1 MKEYIAKLRE
11 KPEPVKKQIALWGA
25 IIGGGLVF
33 LFWIAT
39 LSFTTKQADAD
50 KTLSPISAL
59 KETAQN
65 AYNQIQVDASGI
77 QNPFAKNQQAKP
89 PEIIPEPTADVTPET
104 TSLTLPDTTQTDSS
118 ISN

>member
-65 AYNQIQVDASGI
+65 AYTQITTDASGI
-77 QNPFAKNQQAKP
+77 QNPFTKNTQVKSPELIP
-89 PEIIPEPTADVTPET
+89 PPTAETTPEPTN
-104 TSLTLPDTTQTDSS
+104 LTLPDTTSTDSS

>member
-65 AYNQIQVDASGI
+65 AYTQITADTSGI
-77 QNPFAKNQQAKP
+77 PNPFAKNMQTKS
-89 PEIIPEPTADVTPET
+89 PEIIPEPIADITPEPT
-104 TSLTLPDTTQTDSS
+104 NLTLPDTTTDSS
-118 ISN
+118 INN